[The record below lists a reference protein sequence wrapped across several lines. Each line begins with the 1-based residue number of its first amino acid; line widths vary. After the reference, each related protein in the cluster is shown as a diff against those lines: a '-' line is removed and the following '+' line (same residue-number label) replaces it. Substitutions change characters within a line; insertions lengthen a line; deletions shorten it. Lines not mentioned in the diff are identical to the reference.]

1 MSSWHMRIHELQQ
14 WMTDDVVMIYL
25 VIIWHWWRESFVSTC
40 LGVFCEF
47 SEVLND
53 SYKQIIVFR
62 IFYSNKLKSVYP
74 CRKASMC
81 ADEAVKMLVRRMS

>member
-53 SYKQIIVFR
+53 SYKRDNCISNILFKQTQI
-62 IFYSNKLKSVYP
+62 
-74 CRKASMC
+74 
-81 ADEAVKMLVRRMS
+81 RMSL